1 MTTPLDPALRLQRR
15 ALDTL
20 RLSLAAE
27 AAVEAA
33 LAADAAALARTASDE
48 AALAA
53 NDWRLSAHPYARR
66 LQVQRADVAAAG
78 AASTARLSGLRRA
91 ALDAC
96 GQLVAMT
103 GVADTL
109 RAEQS
114 RLLTSREQAAAD
126 DRAAGR
132 WMAALPC
139 P

>member
-33 LAADAAALARTASDE
+33 LAAEAQALARTAADE

-53 NDWRLSAHPYARR
+53 GDWRLSAHPYARR
-66 LQVQRADVAAAG
+66 LQARRADVAAAG
-78 AASTARLSGLRRA
+78 EASTARLSGLRRA

-103 GVADTL
+103 GVADAL
-109 RAEQS
+109 RAEQD
-114 RLLTSREQAAAD
+114 RMAAGREQAAAD

-132 WMAALPC
+132 WMAALSRP
-139 P
+139 